1 MKFTSAIGNFF
12 FDENVPISL
21 AKLVRDTVV
30 VTVRTPK
37 TGDPRITDADSARA
51 FIRNSNSQ
59 QLAKIDFD
67 LVLI

>member
-1 MKFTSAIGNFF
+1 MKLTSAIGNFF

-37 TGDPRITDADSARA
+37 TGDPRITDEDSARA

-67 LVLI
+67 LVLF